1 MKISKEEL
9 SYADGGWSFIS
20 FGWFCPQA
28 CSNYTS
34 HLSLAYKEIY
44 DSAVTMLWQLA
55 SCPAVH
61 LLPPHSAHYRF
72 HGCVAPFSY
81 NGYSLWP
88 ESGRPWEYLNS
99 ISDGL
104 WKEGSL
110 LAEIAQGCSSG
121 TLQRK
126 GWRVCGWSPE
136 ACQRRRK
143 PVPWWIYSLFQPL
156 QGDWY
161 SLHGVHSTTKR
172 DFTYGN
178 FFSFLH
184 WKQPFLIL
192 MKRSERTM

>member
-1 MKISKEEL
+1 MAVDPL
-9 SYADGGWSFIS
+9 S
-20 FGWFCPQA
+20 P
-28 CSNYTS
+28 
-34 HLSLAYKEIY
+34 LAG
-44 DSAVTMLWQLA
+44 SAHKHAAITLLICLLHTRRSMILQWLCCGSWPAALLCTFYLPTVPITNLHGCIA
-55 SCPAVH
+55 SC
-61 LLPPHSAHYRF
+61 
-72 HGCVAPFSY
+72 SY